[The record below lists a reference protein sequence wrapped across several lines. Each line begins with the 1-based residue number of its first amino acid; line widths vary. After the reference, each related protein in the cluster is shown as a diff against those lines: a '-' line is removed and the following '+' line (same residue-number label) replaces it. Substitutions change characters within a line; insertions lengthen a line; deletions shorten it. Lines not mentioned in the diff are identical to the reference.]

1 MSSEVQ
7 RALNSRRNRE
17 PGSPWM
23 LVGFALG
30 LLAMSPGAVLY
41 YWFFAPVA
49 ALVLAGALTL
59 VAAFRNRVWPVA
71 EGAFAAALF
80 GIVAVVVFAVGVD

>member
-1 MSSEVQ
+1 
-7 RALNSRRNRE
+7 
-17 PGSPWM
+17 M
-23 LVGFALG
+23 LLGFALG

-49 ALVLAGALTL
+49 ALVLAGALTI
-59 VAAFRNRVWPVA
+59 VAAVRSRVWPVA

-80 GIVAVVVFAVGVD
+80 GMVAVAVFAVGVS

>member
-1 MSSEVQ
+1 MSAEVERASIPRRQ
-7 RALNSRRNRE
+7 RI

-23 LVGFALG
+23 LLGFALG

-41 YWFFAPVA
+41 YWFFTPVA
-49 ALVLAGALTL
+49 ALVVAGVLSL
-59 VAAFRNRVWPVA
+59 VASFRDRVWPVA

-80 GIVAVVVFAVGVD
+80 GVVAVVVFAVVVR

>member
-1 MSSEVQ
+1 MSSEVD
-7 RALNSRRNRE
+7 RAMSSRGRE
-17 PGSPWM
+17 PGTPWM
-23 LVGFALG
+23 LLGFGLG

-49 ALVLAGALTL
+49 ALILAGALTL
-59 VAAFRNRVWPVA
+59 VAAVRNRVWPVA

-80 GIVAVVVFAVGVD
+80 GFVAVVVFAVGVG

>member
-1 MSSEVQ
+1 M
-7 RALNSRRNRE
+7 A
-17 PGSPWM
+17 
-23 LVGFALG
+23 VGFALG

-49 ALVLAGALTL
+49 ALLLAGALSL
-59 VAAFRNRVWPVA
+59 VAAVRSRVWPVA

-80 GIVAVVVFAVGVD
+80 GIVAVVVFAVGVN

>member
-1 MSSEVQ
+1 MSSEVD
-7 RALNSRRNRE
+7 RAMSRRGRE
-17 PGSPWM
+17 PGNPWM
-23 LVGFALG
+23 LLGFGLG

-41 YWFFAPVA
+41 YWIFAPVA
-49 ALVLAGALTL
+49 ALILAGALTL

-80 GIVAVVVFAVGVD
+80 GIVAVIVFAVGVS